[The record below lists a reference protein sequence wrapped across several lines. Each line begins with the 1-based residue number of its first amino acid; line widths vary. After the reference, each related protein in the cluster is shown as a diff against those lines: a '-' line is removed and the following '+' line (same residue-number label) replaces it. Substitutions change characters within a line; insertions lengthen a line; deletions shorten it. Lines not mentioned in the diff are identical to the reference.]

1 MLTITGKGIGQRRRL
16 FEDFSV
22 QTELPLQGL
31 AVYSDVSIEKRKE
44 RATEDSVEIIST
56 NCRIPPRLTTGS
68 SSPITTRSPSLRRNP
83 RISSA

>member
-22 QTELPLQGL
+22 EAELPLQGL
-31 AVYSDVSIEKRKE
+31 AVCSDVSIDKRKE
-44 RATEDSVEIIST
+44 RATEGSVEITST

-68 SSPITTRSPSLRRNP
+68 SSPNTTRSPSLRRYP
-83 RISSA
+83 RISPA